1 MNIDFRIPVF
11 ESTNNGLNKIGDTI
25 FQLRFIQGKTYKT
38 FRICVDGK
46 LTPVEVNCF
55 NYESKK
61 SKFLEAINIA
71 VNTQNLD
78 SPKKFLTEQKL
89 KDIFSKK
96 VANAFLSN
104 ILNSCETVQKRDE
117 LEKYNL
123 IIISKNK
130 NL

>member
-1 MNIDFRIPVF
+1 MKIDFRIPVF

-123 IIISKNK
+123 IIISKNET
-130 NL
+130 L